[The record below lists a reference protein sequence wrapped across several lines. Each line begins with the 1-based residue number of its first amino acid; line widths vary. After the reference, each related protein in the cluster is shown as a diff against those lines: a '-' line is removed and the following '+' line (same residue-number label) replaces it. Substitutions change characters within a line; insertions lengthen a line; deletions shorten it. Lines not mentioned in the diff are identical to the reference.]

1 MEDITMSNNEST
13 SKNLL
18 IPGAIILG
26 FVILLA
32 GMIWALNTFSF
43 RVATIDL
50 NKIVKDSSYG
60 QQIDKELQKKGE
72 QLKAQLMTAKTDAEK
87 AKINNDFHQFQVD
100 KQNAFVEKVKEI
112 TAEVSKAKGIKAVSS
127 PQVFFYSATDIT
139 SDVITKLDK

>member
-1 MEDITMSNNEST
+1 MEDIIMSNNES
-13 SKNLL
+13 KNNNLL
-18 IPGAIILG
+18 IPGAIVLG

-32 GMIWALNTFSF
+32 GMIWALHAFSF
-43 RVATIDL
+43 QVATIDL

-60 QQIDKELQKKGE
+60 QQIDKDLQKKGE

-87 AKINNDFHQFQVD
+87 SKINNDFHQFQVER
-100 KQNAFVEKVKEI
+100 QNAFVERVKAV